1 MSVPIASPSG
11 ERLVPA
17 SLNGQI
23 VHVSCPDWCVVNHAA
38 DDPNHIEDIDHK
50 SEQVSLSA
58 PVGGHMESVLEAWLS
73 AFPFSEGGEARLA
86 LDVTGGGN
94 PAGLSAAEAVA
105 FADQLVAHAAVIRSL
120 AERMASR

>member
-1 MSVPIASPSG
+1 MTVATSEPSG

-17 SLNGQI
+17 SVRGQI
-23 VHVSCPDWCVVNHAA
+23 IRVSCPDWCVVDHAA

-73 AFPFSEGGEARLA
+73 AFPFSERGEARLA

-94 PAGLSAAEAVA
+94 PAELSAAEAVA

-120 AERMASR
+120 AERMTS